1 MCPGLREWWLQNGVL
16 NLHNLVIFNIYTVT
30 VSRIPCRHF
39 VLCKVAGKTSIYIH
53 TDILVLVSEL
63 VVVVIL
69 SEWWLIYL
77 SGGRCRP
84 LPTTVG
90 TSLIII
96 ILYFHEGNFT
106 YQILKNF

>member
-1 MCPGLREWWLQNGVL
+1 MGVL
-16 NLHNLVIFNIYTVT
+16 NLRKLVIFNIYTPT

-39 VLCKVAGKTSIYIH
+39 VLCKVAAKLSVCIH
-53 TDILVLVSEL
+53 TDILVVSEL

-90 TSLIII
+90 TSLRKVKG
-96 ILYFHEGNFT
+96 LPLWVT
-106 YQILKNF
+106 